1 MQEGKL
7 YIPMN
12 QNVVILL
19 AEDNSGHAK
28 LIKKH
33 LKRSGITNTIVHF
46 KNGSELIDHLKRD
59 NEEKTN
65 LEEGQQ
71 FVAIMDLKM
80 PVLDGQ
86 DTLKLLKNDGKFSV
100 IPIIILSTSDD
111 PKEIH
116 QCYQLG
122 CNGYVVKPVISEDF
136 TDFVK
141 NLVSYFKIIQIPIIK

>member
-1 MQEGKL
+1 LQEGKL

-122 CNGYVVKPVISEDF
+122 
-136 TDFVK
+136 
-141 NLVSYFKIIQIPIIK
+141 